1 MEYVVGIG
9 EALWDMLPAGRQIGG
24 APANFAYHAGHFG
37 HRTYAVSAVGKDE
50 LGDDLVALFAEKK
63 IDTIIPRVDF
73 PTGTV
78 EVTLSEGGIPH
89 NRICEDVAWDNI
101 PTSDELLSLAKD
113 TVAVCFGS
121 LAQRNAVSRGT
132 IHRFLEAMPD
142 NQRVLKVFDVNL
154 RQNYYSRDVIEA
166 SLEYS
171 NILKLNDEELPVIVE
186 MLGLDGNDD
195 EGKCRCIMRRF
206 NLRIVILTK
215 GAVGSYVFDERETSF
230 VETPKVEV
238 ADTVGAGDSFTGAF
252 VGSLLNGKS
261 VREAHRVA
269 VRVSAY
275 VCTRRGAM
283 PEIPGDLIQ

>member
-1 MEYVVGIG
+1 
-9 EALWDMLPAGRQIGG
+9 
-24 APANFAYHAGHFG
+24 
-37 HRTYAVSAVGKDE
+37 
-50 LGDDLVALFAEKK
+50 
-63 IDTIIPRVDF
+63 
-73 PTGTV
+73 
-78 EVTLSEGGIPH
+78 
-89 NRICEDVAWDNI
+89 
-101 PTSDELLSLAKD
+101 
-113 TVAVCFGS
+113 
-121 LAQRNAVSRGT
+121 
-132 IHRFLEAMPD
+132 
-142 NQRVLKVFDVNL
+142 
-154 RQNYYSRDVIEA
+154 
-166 SLEYS
+166 
-171 NILKLNDEELPVIVE
+171 